1 MPTSSNSNNLLLAR
15 SLCYNKPMTSGGKSP
30 SLNWRRWLDEW
41 RLAFSGVLLAT
52 RERRFIIAALVS
64 FVFFGTLMHLLAGGT
79 AAFSLL
85 ASADL
90 SGKLKILADG
100 FLANFGVGQNFWDWL
115 FIFVVTVL
123 QSILIGLV
131 ALVWHKRRHPADPTA
146 AKTTPATP
154 KSSTKPTPSAQAA
167 KVAQAASNADNLQSA
182 GLAAG
187 LAVLGTGCPTCGTT
201 LLMPVIGTLF
211 STSGY
216 ALAGFVS
223 GLLTA
228 ASLLIALFALK
239 RVSHEAYALIVSERF
254 LRRHQTQTR
263 HQAQS
268 EPQAKTQPQAHI
280 PTRRKANPTQEGTKA
295 K

>member
-1 MPTSSNSNNLLLAR
+1 MAVVSHSS
-15 SLCYNKPMTSGGKSP
+15 T
-30 SLNWRRWLDEW
+30 
-41 RLAFSGVLLAT
+41 
-52 RERRFIIAALVS
+52 
-64 FVFFGTLMHLLAGGT
+64 GGT

-85 ASADL
+85 GSADL
-90 SGKLKILADG
+90 AGKLKILADG
-100 FLANFGVGQNFWDWL
+100 FLANFGVSQNFWDWL
-115 FIFVVTVL
+115 FIFVVTIL

-131 ALVWHKRRHPADPTA
+131 ALVWHKRRH
-146 AKTTPATP
+146 
-154 KSSTKPTPSAQAA
+154 S
-167 KVAQAASNADNLQSA
+167 VAQAASNADNLQSA

-239 RVSHEAYALIVSERF
+239 RIGHEAYALIVSERF

-268 EPQAKTQPQAHI
+268 EPQTQTRHQAQSEPQSKTQPPAHT
-280 PTRRKANPTQEGTKA
+280 PTRRKANLTQEGTKA

>member
-1 MPTSSNSNNLLLAR
+1 
-15 SLCYNKPMTSGGKSP
+15 MTSGGKKRF
-30 SLNWRRWLDEW
+30 NWRRWCDEW
-41 RLAFSGVLLAT
+41 RLACSGILLAT
-52 RERRFIIAALVS
+52 RERRFIIIALIS

-85 ASADL
+85 GSADL

-115 FIFVVTVL
+115 FIFIVTIL

-131 ALVWHKRRHPADPTA
+131 ALVWHKRRH
-146 AKTTPATP
+146 
-154 KSSTKPTPSAQAA
+154 S
-167 KVAQAASNADNLQSA
+167 VAQAASNADNLQSA
-182 GLAAG
+182 GIAAG

-216 ALAGFVS
+216 ALAGLVS

-228 ASLLIALFALK
+228 ASLIIALFALK
-239 RVSHEAYALIVSERF
+239 RIGHEAYALIVSERF
-254 LRRHQTQTR
+254 LRRHQTQAKIPPQPKTAPTR
-263 HQAQS
+263 HQ
-268 EPQAKTQPQAHI
+268 T
-280 PTRRKANPTQEGTKA
+280 NPTQEGTKT

>member
-1 MPTSSNSNNLLLAR
+1 
-15 SLCYNKPMTSGGKSP
+15 MTSGGKKRF
-30 SLNWRRWLDEW
+30 NWRRWCDEW
-41 RLAFSGVLLAT
+41 RLACSGILLAT

-85 ASADL
+85 GSADL
-90 SGKLKILADG
+90 AGKLKILADG

-115 FIFVVTVL
+115 FIFVVTIL

-131 ALVWHKRRHPADPTA
+131 ALVWHKRRHPADFTTDETTAKTA
-146 AKTTPATP
+146 A
-154 KSSTKPTPSAQAA
+154 TPSAQAT

-239 RVSHEAYALIVSERF
+239 RIGHEAYALIVSERF

-268 EPQAKTQPQAHI
+268 EPQAKTQPQAHT
-280 PTRRKANPTQEGTKA
+280 PTRRKTNPTQEGTKA

>member
-1 MPTSSNSNNLLLAR
+1 
-15 SLCYNKPMTSGGKSP
+15 MTSGGKKRF
-30 SLNWRRWLDEW
+30 NWRRWCDEW
-41 RLAFSGVLLAT
+41 RLACAGILLAT
-52 RERRFIIAALVS
+52 RERRFIITALIS
-64 FVFFGTLMHLLAGGT
+64 FIFFGTLMHLLAGGT

-90 SGKLKILADG
+90 AGKLKILADG

-131 ALVWHKRRHPADPTA
+131 ALVWHKRRHPADLTTTKTA
-146 AKTTPATP
+146 QTAPNSATKPAAN
-154 KSSTKPTPSAQAA
+154 PTPSAQATEI
-167 KVAQAASNADNLQSA
+167 AQTASNADNLQSA
-182 GLAAG
+182 GIAAG

-216 ALAGFVS
+216 ALAGLVS

-228 ASLLIALFALK
+228 ASLIIALFALK
-239 RVSHEAYALIVSERF
+239 RIGHEAYALIVSERF
-254 LRRHQTQTR
+254 LRRHQTQAKTPPQPKTTHPAESASPQPKTTPTR
-263 HQAQS
+263 HQTKS
-268 EPQAKTQPQAHI
+268 
-280 PTRRKANPTQEGTKA
+280 TQEGTKI

>member
-1 MPTSSNSNNLLLAR
+1 
-15 SLCYNKPMTSGGKSP
+15 MTSGGKKRF
-30 SLNWRRWLDEW
+30 NWRRWCDEW
-41 RLAFSGVLLAT
+41 RLACSGILLAT
-52 RERRFIIAALVS
+52 REHRFIIAALVS
-64 FVFFGTLMHLLAGGT
+64 FAFFGTLMHLLAGGT

-115 FIFVVTVL
+115 FIFVVTIL

-131 ALVWHKRRHPADPTA
+131 ALVWHKRRHPADFTA
-146 AKTTPATP
+146 TKAAPVTPDTAT
-154 KSSTKPTPSAQAA
+154 KSAAKPTPSAQAA

-239 RVSHEAYALIVSERF
+239 RIGHEAYALIVSERF
-254 LRRHQTQTR
+254 LRRHQAQTQTR

>member
-1 MPTSSNSNNLLLAR
+1 
-15 SLCYNKPMTSGGKSP
+15 MTSGGKKRF
-30 SLNWRRWLDEW
+30 NWRRWCDEW
-41 RLAFSGVLLAT
+41 RLACSGILLAT
-52 RERRFIIAALVS
+52 RERRFIIVALIS
-64 FVFFGTLMHLLAGGT
+64 FIFFGTLMHLLAGGT

-85 ASADL
+85 GSADFA
-90 SGKLKILADG
+90 GKLKILADG

-115 FIFVVTVL
+115 FIFVVTIL

-131 ALVWHKRRHPADPTA
+131 ALVWHKRRH
-146 AKTTPATP
+146 
-154 KSSTKPTPSAQAA
+154 S
-167 KVAQAASNADNLQSA
+167 VAQAASNADNLQSA

-201 LLMPVIGTLF
+201 LLMPIIGTLF

-239 RVSHEAYALIVSERF
+239 RVGHEAYALIVSERF

-263 HQAQS
+263 HQAQT
-268 EPQAKTQPQAHI
+268 EPQAKTQPQAHT
-280 PTRRKANPTQEGTKA
+280 PTRRKAKPAQEGTKA

>member
-1 MPTSSNSNNLLLAR
+1 
-15 SLCYNKPMTSGGKSP
+15 MTSGGKKRF
-30 SLNWRRWLDEW
+30 NWRRWCDEW
-41 RLAFSGVLLAT
+41 RLACSGILLAT

-85 ASADL
+85 GSADL
-90 SGKLKILADG
+90 AGKLKILADG

-115 FIFVVTVL
+115 FIFVVTIL

-131 ALVWHKRRHPADPTA
+131 ALVWHKRRHPADLTATKTTHPADPTA

-154 KSSTKPTPSAQAA
+154 KSSTKPTPSAQAT

-239 RVSHEAYALIVSERF
+239 RVGHEAYVLIVSERF
-254 LRRHQTQTR
+254 LRRHQAQT
-263 HQAQS
+263 
-268 EPQAKTQPQAHI
+268 EPQAKTQPQAHT
-280 PTRRKANPTQEGTKA
+280 PTRRKAKPAQEGTKA

>member
-1 MPTSSNSNNLLLAR
+1 MPTSSNSKNLLLAR
-15 SLCYNKPMTSGGKSP
+15 SLCYNKLMTSGGKKRF
-30 SLNWRRWLDEW
+30 NWRRWCDEW
-41 RLAFSGVLLAT
+41 RLACSGILLAT

-64 FVFFGTLMHLLAGGT
+64 FIFFGTLMHLLAGGT

-85 ASADL
+85 GSADFA
-90 SGKLKILADG
+90 GKLKILADG

-115 FIFVVTVL
+115 FIFVVTIL

-131 ALVWHKRRHPADPTA
+131 VLVWHKRRHPADPTA
-146 AKTTPATP
+146 DKTTPATP

-228 ASLLIALFALK
+228 ASLIIALFALK
-239 RVSHEAYALIVSERF
+239 RIGHEAYALIVSERF
-254 LRRHQTQTR
+254 LCRHQTQTR

-268 EPQAKTQPQAHI
+268 EPQAKTQPQVHT
-280 PTRRKANPTQEGTKA
+280 PTRRKANPTQEGTKT

>member
-1 MPTSSNSNNLLLAR
+1 
-15 SLCYNKPMTSGGKSP
+15 MTSGGKKRF
-30 SLNWRRWLDEW
+30 NWRRWCDEW
-41 RLAFSGVLLAT
+41 RLACSGILLAT

-85 ASADL
+85 GSADFA
-90 SGKLKILADG
+90 GKLKILADG

-115 FIFVVTVL
+115 FIFVVTIL

-131 ALVWHKRRHPADPTA
+131 ALVWHKRRH
-146 AKTTPATP
+146 
-154 KSSTKPTPSAQAA
+154 S
-167 KVAQAASNADNLQSA
+167 VAQAASNADNLQSA

-239 RVSHEAYALIVSERF
+239 RIGHEAYALIVSERF

-263 HQAQS
+263 HQAQT
-268 EPQAKTQPQAHI
+268 EPQAKTQPQAHT
-280 PTRRKANPTQEGTKA
+280 PTRRKAKPAQEGTKA

>member
-1 MPTSSNSNNLLLAR
+1 
-15 SLCYNKPMTSGGKSP
+15 MTSGGKKRF
-30 SLNWRRWLDEW
+30 NWRRWCDEW
-41 RLAFSGVLLAT
+41 RLACSGILLAT
-52 RERRFIIAALVS
+52 REHRFIIAVLIS

-90 SGKLKILADG
+90 AGKLKILADG

-115 FIFVVTVL
+115 FIFVVTIL

-131 ALVWHKRRHPADPTA
+131 ALVWHKRRH
-146 AKTTPATP
+146 
-154 KSSTKPTPSAQAA
+154 S
-167 KVAQAASNADNLQSA
+167 VAQAASNADNLQSA

-239 RVSHEAYALIVSERF
+239 RIGHEAYALIVSERF
-254 LRRHQTQTR
+254 LRRHQAKSQ
-263 HQAQS
+263 HQA
-268 EPQAKTQPQAHI
+268 QAKTQPPAHT
-280 PTRRKANPTQEGTKA
+280 PTRHQTNPTQEGTKT

>member
-1 MPTSSNSNNLLLAR
+1 
-15 SLCYNKPMTSGGKSP
+15 MTSGGKKRF
-30 SLNWRRWLDEW
+30 NWRRWCDEW
-41 RLAFSGVLLAT
+41 RLACSGILLAT
-52 RERRFIIAALVS
+52 RERRFIIIALIS

-85 ASADL
+85 GSADL

-100 FLANFGVGQNFWDWL
+100 LLANFGVSQNFWDWL
-115 FIFVVTVL
+115 FIFVVTIL

-131 ALVWHKRRHPADPTA
+131 ALVWHKRRH
-146 AKTTPATP
+146 
-154 KSSTKPTPSAQAA
+154 SVAQAA
-167 KVAQAASNADNLQSA
+167 SNHSVAQAASNADNLQSA

-239 RVSHEAYALIVSERF
+239 RIGHEAYALIVSERF
-254 LRRHQTQTR
+254 LRRHQTKTQTR

-268 EPQAKTQPQAHI
+268 EPQAKTQPQSHT
-280 PTRRKANPTQEGTKA
+280 PTRHQTSPTQEGTRTNE
-295 K
+295 

>member
-1 MPTSSNSNNLLLAR
+1 
-15 SLCYNKPMTSGGKSP
+15 MTSGGTKRF
-30 SLNWRRWLDEW
+30 NWRRWCDEW
-41 RLAFSGVLLAT
+41 RLACSGILLAT
-52 RERRFIIAALVS
+52 RERRFIIAALIS
-64 FVFFGTLMHLLAGGT
+64 FIFFGTLMHLLAGGT

-90 SGKLKILADG
+90 AGKLKILADG

-115 FIFVVTVL
+115 FIFVVTIL

-131 ALVWHKRRHPADPTA
+131 VLVWHKRRHPADLTTTKTA
-146 AKTTPATP
+146 QTAPNSATKPAAN
-154 KSSTKPTPSAQAA
+154 PTPSAQAT
-167 KVAQAASNADNLQSA
+167 KIAQAASNADNLQSA
-182 GLAAG
+182 GIAAG

-216 ALAGFVS
+216 ALAGLVS

-228 ASLLIALFALK
+228 ASLIIALFALK
-239 RVSHEAYALIVSERF
+239 RIGHEAYALIVSERF
-254 LRRHQTQTR
+254 LRRHQTQAKIPPQPKTTPAR
-263 HQAQS
+263 HQTKS
-268 EPQAKTQPQAHI
+268 
-280 PTRRKANPTQEGTKA
+280 TQEGTKT

>member
-1 MPTSSNSNNLLLAR
+1 
-15 SLCYNKPMTSGGKSP
+15 MTSGGKKRF
-30 SLNWRRWLDEW
+30 NWRRWCDEW
-41 RLAFSGVLLAT
+41 RLACSGILLAT
-52 RERRFIIAALVS
+52 RERRFIITALIS

-85 ASADL
+85 GSADL

-115 FIFVVTVL
+115 FIFVVTIL

-131 ALVWHKRRHPADPTA
+131 ALVWHKRRH
-146 AKTTPATP
+146 
-154 KSSTKPTPSAQAA
+154 S
-167 KVAQAASNADNLQSA
+167 VAQAASNADNLQSA

-239 RVSHEAYALIVSERF
+239 RIGHEAYALIVSERF
-254 LRRHQTQTR
+254 LRRHQ
-263 HQAQS
+263 AQS
-268 EPQAKTQPQAHI
+268 EPQVKTQAQSESQAKTQAQAHT
-280 PTRRKANPTQEGTKA
+280 PTRRKANPTQEGTETK
-295 K
+295 